1 MNNTVLMMDDYDK
14 QAEEFL
20 NKYDADIAFEYIGKM
35 HPAWGGRQV
44 NTYRFTISR
53 NGASYTGTFYDSI
66 YNTLNR
72 IEPTAYSLLSC
83 LEKYDVG
90 TYQDFCDEFGYSPY
104 DSESEEIYSRVC
116 EEAHSV
122 ERLFG
127 DCMDKLREIY

>member
-44 NTYRFTISR
+44 NTYI
-53 NGASYTGTFYDSI
+53 
-66 YNTLNR
+66 LNR